1 MAVVVSANGN
11 GPAFEAKMTVYVF
24 VCVLIAAVGGLIF
37 GYDIG
42 ISGGVTAM
50 DDFLKKFFPTV
61 WERKQH
67 AHENNYCKYDNQH
80 LQLFTSSL
88 YLAALVASFLA
99 SAVCSKLGRK
109 PTMQFASVFFLIGV
123 GLAAGADNIVML
135 IIGRILLGFGV
146 GFGNQ
151 AVPLFLSEI
160 APAQLRGGLNIV
172 FQLMVTI
179 GILIANLVNYFTATV
194 HPNGWRI
201 ALGGA
206 AIPAVILLLGSL
218 IICETPTSLIER
230 NKNEEGR
237 ETLRKIRGVEDINDE
252 YESIVHACEIASQ
265 VKDPYRKLLKP
276 ASRPPLIIGML
287 LQLFQQFSGI
297 NAIMFYAPVLFQTV
311 GFGNNAALLSAVIT
325 GSINVLSTFVGIY
338 LVDRT
343 GRRFL
348 LLQSSVHMLISQ
360 LIIGIILAKDLGIT
374 GTLGKAQAM
383 VVVVFV
389 CAYVMGFAWS
399 WGPLGWLIPSETF
412 PLETRSAG
420 FAVAVSC
427 NMLFTF
433 VIAQAFLSM
442 LCGMRSGIFFFF
454 SAWIIVMGL
463 FALFFIPETKG
474 VAIDDVRE
482 RVWKPHWFWKRG
494 NEAAMI
500 EEIANDVLDKL
511 LLTSSKDSENFV
523 GIEDH
528 VAKLSVLLQL
538 DAEEV
543 RMVGLWGSSGIGKT
557 TIARVLFQRLSQH
570 FRGSIFID
578 RAFVSKTMEIF
589 KEANPDD
596 YNMKLHLQRNFLSE
610 ILGKG
615 DIKINHLSAVGE
627 RLKNQKVLI
636 FIDDFDDQVV
646 LEALVG
652 QTQWFGS
659 GSRIVVVTNDKHGL
673 SVTVGLENLADKS
686 LIHVREDYVKMHRL
700 LEEMGRGIV
709 RLEEPEKREFLVD
722 AQDIC
727 DVLSQDTGTHKIL
740 GIKLNIDEIDE
751 LNVHE
756 NAFKGMRNLR
766 FLEIHSKK
774 RYVFGKEEVPI
785 HLPENFDYL
794 PPKLKIL
801 DWYEYP
807 MRCLPSKFRPE
818 KLVMLKM
825 VNSKLEKLWEGIVSL
840 ICLKKMDMSGSKNL
854 IEMPDL
860 SKATNL
866 ETLNVGACYS
876 LVTFPQ
882 ISSTIVDVDIAGT
895 SIEEI
900 PSNLSLWFENL
911 HTFKMHSQKKLSER
925 VQLLTLLTP
934 FMSPS
939 LSFLDL
945 SDNPG
950 LVELP
955 SSFKN
960 LHNLSTLKIRNCVNL
975 ETLPTGI
982 NLGSLDLLYLSGC
995 SRLRT
1000 FPDISTHIQNLD
1012 LSETAIEEIPCWIEK
1027 FSRLYSL
1034 RMKGCNNLEYVN
1046 LNISKLK
1053 YLFEVDFSDCKS
1065 LTGASW
1071 NNRPR
1076 ESALSYF
1083 LRFYLCITKC
1093 LNLDQEALFQKKTYS
1108 VCLLR
1113 LSGEEVPSYFTH
1125 RTTGTSSSLTIPLL
1139 HSCLSQSFL
1148 RFRACIVFD
1157 SDKESYCYSI
1167 FRFKGSFRNC
1177 SDSYNQA
1184 QDFCAVTDAYE
1195 IYSIKKEGCLFVLDY
1210 QMSQIP
1216 LEMNFDRLDLKI
1228 HIFYCNDATIKGWG
1242 IRILEEDCSSADN
1255 RVGYPNILPH
1265 VFEADECNMRLVNVE
1280 ANDAV
1285 TERSGMRR
1293 SKSTK
1298 LWEGVVHAVP
1308 LFLSEIAP
1316 AQLRGDSHELHRAQ
1330 VLKPASRPPLIIGML
1345 LQLFQ
1350 QFSGINAI
1358 MFYAPVLF
1366 QTVGFGSNAALLSA
1380 VITGS
1385 INVLSTT
1392 GRRFLLLQSSVHM
1405 FISQLIIGI
1414 ILAKDLGITGTLGK
1428 AQAMVVVVFVCA
1440 YVMGFAWSWGPLGWL
1455 IPSETFPLE
1464 TRSAGFAV
1472 AVSCNM
1478 LFTFVIAQAF
1488 LSMLCG
1494 MRSGIFFFFS
1504 AWIIVMG
1511 LFALFFIPET
1521 KGVAIDDV
1529 RERV

>member
-1 MAVVVSANGN
+1 MALSLASSPSSSRTWLYDVFPSFSGVDVRVTFLSHLLKEFDKKLITAFKDNEIERSRSLDPELKQAIKDSRIAVVIFSQNYASSSWCLNELLEIVKCGQMVI
-11 GPAFEAKMTVYVF
+11 PVF
-24 VCVLIAAVGGLIF
+24 YRLDPSHV
-37 GYDIG
+37 
-42 ISGGVTAM
+42 
-50 DDFLKKFFPTV
+50 
-61 WERKQH
+61 RKQTGDFGKIF
-67 AHENNYCKYDNQH
+67 EETCKNQTEEVIII
-80 LQLFTSSL
+80 QWRR
-88 YLAALVASFLA
+88 ALTDVA
-99 SAVCSKLGRK
+99 
-109 PTMQFASVFFLIGV
+109 
-123 GLAAGADNIVML
+123 N
-135 IIGRILLGFGV
+135 
-146 GFGNQ
+146 
-151 AVPLFLSEI
+151 
-160 APAQLRGGLNIV
+160 
-172 FQLMVTI
+172 
-179 GILIANLVNYFTATV
+179 
-194 HPNGWRI
+194 
-201 ALGGA
+201 
-206 AIPAVILLLGSL
+206 
-218 IICETPTSLIER
+218 
-230 NKNEEGR
+230 
-237 ETLRKIRGVEDINDE
+237 
-252 YESIVHACEIASQ
+252 
-265 VKDPYRKLLKP
+265 
-276 ASRPPLIIGML
+276 
-287 LQLFQQFSGI
+287 
-297 NAIMFYAPVLFQTV
+297 
-311 GFGNNAALLSAVIT
+311 
-325 GSINVLSTFVGIY
+325 
-338 LVDRT
+338 
-343 GRRFL
+343 
-348 LLQSSVHMLISQ
+348 
-360 LIIGIILAKDLGIT
+360 
-374 GTLGKAQAM
+374 TLGYHS
-383 VVVVFV
+383 VN
-389 CAYVMGFAWS
+389 W
-399 WGPLGWLIPSETF
+399 
-412 PLETRSAG
+412 
-420 FAVAVSC
+420 
-427 NMLFTF
+427 
-433 VIAQAFLSM
+433 
-442 LCGMRSGIFFFF
+442 
-454 SAWIIVMGL
+454 
-463 FALFFIPETKG
+463 
-474 VAIDDVRE
+474 
-482 RVWKPHWFWKRG
+482 G

-659 GSRIVVVTNDKHGL
+659 GSRIVVVTNDKQYLRAHGINHIYEVYLPTEELAVEMLCRSAFRKKAAPEGFEELVAKVTGLAGSLPLGLNVLGSSLRGRDKEYWMDLLPRLQNGLDGKIEKTLRVSYDGLTSEEDKALFRHIACLFQWEKVTYLKLLLADSGL

-774 RYVFGKEEVPI
+774 RYEIGNEEVTI

-801 DWYEYP
+801 DWFGYP

-818 KLVMLKM
+818 KLVKLKM

-840 ICLKKMDMSGSKNL
+840 TCLKEMDMWGSTNL

-866 ETLNVGACYS
+866 ETLKLRKCYS
-876 LVTFPQ
+876 LVKLPSSIPHPNKLKKLDLRNCRNVETIPTGISLKSLKDLNTKGCSRMRTFPQ
-882 ISSTIVDVDIAGT
+882 ISSTIEDVDIDAT
-895 SIEEI
+895 FIEEI
-900 PSNLSLWFENL
+900 RSNLSLCFENL
-911 HTFKMHSQKKLSER
+911 HTFTMHSPKKLWER
-925 VQLLTLLTP
+925 VQVL
-934 FMSPS
+934 SPS
-939 LSFLDL
+939 LWHLDL

-960 LHNLSTLKIRNCVNL
+960 LHNLSRLKIRNCVNL

-982 NLGSLDLLYLSGC
+982 NLGSLSRVDLSGC

-1000 FPDISTHIQNLD
+1000 FPQISTNIQELD
-1012 LSETAIEEIPCWIEK
+1012 LSETGIEEVPCWIEK
-1027 FSRLYSL
+1027 FSRLNSL
-1034 RMKGCNNLEYVN
+1034 QMKGCNNLEYVN
-1046 LNISKLK
+1046 LNIS
-1053 YLFEVDFSDCKS
+1053 DCKS

-1071 NNRPR
+1071 NNHPR
-1076 ESALSYF
+1076 ESALSYYHSF
-1083 LRFYLCITKC
+1083 DIGIDFTKC
-1093 LNLDQEALFQKKTYS
+1093 LNLVQEALFQKKTYFG
-1108 VCLLR
+1108 CQLK

-1139 HSCLSQSFL
+1139 HSSLTQPFL

-1157 SDKESYCYSI
+1157 SDKESYRSCA

-1184 QDFCAVTDAYE
+1184 QDFCAVTEDYKIFSFE
-1195 IYSIKKEGCLFVLDY
+1195 EDSCLFVLDY
-1210 QMSQIP
+1210 QMTQIP
-1216 LEMNFDRLDLKI
+1216 LEMNFDGLDLKI
-1228 HIFYCNDATIKGWG
+1228 HIVDCNHAKIKGWG

-1255 RVGYPNILPH
+1255 RLSYPNILPH

-1285 TERSGMRR
+1285 TERSG
-1293 SKSTK
+1293 
-1298 LWEGVVHAVP
+1298 
-1308 LFLSEIAP
+1308 F
-1316 AQLRGDSHELHRAQ
+1316 
-1330 VLKPASRPPLIIGML
+1330 
-1345 LQLFQ
+1345 
-1350 QFSGINAI
+1350 
-1358 MFYAPVLF
+1358 
-1366 QTVGFGSNAALLSA
+1366 
-1380 VITGS
+1380 
-1385 INVLSTT
+1385 
-1392 GRRFLLLQSSVHM
+1392 
-1405 FISQLIIGI
+1405 
-1414 ILAKDLGITGTLGK
+1414 
-1428 AQAMVVVVFVCA
+1428 
-1440 YVMGFAWSWGPLGWL
+1440 
-1455 IPSETFPLE
+1455 
-1464 TRSAGFAV
+1464 
-1472 AVSCNM
+1472 
-1478 LFTFVIAQAF
+1478 
-1488 LSMLCG
+1488 
-1494 MRSGIFFFFS
+1494 
-1504 AWIIVMG
+1504 
-1511 LFALFFIPET
+1511 
-1521 KGVAIDDV
+1521 
-1529 RERV
+1529 RE

>member
-1 MAVVVSANGN
+1 
-11 GPAFEAKMTVYVF
+11 
-24 VCVLIAAVGGLIF
+24 
-37 GYDIG
+37 
-42 ISGGVTAM
+42 
-50 DDFLKKFFPTV
+50 
-61 WERKQH
+61 
-67 AHENNYCKYDNQH
+67 
-80 LQLFTSSL
+80 
-88 YLAALVASFLA
+88 
-99 SAVCSKLGRK
+99 
-109 PTMQFASVFFLIGV
+109 
-123 GLAAGADNIVML
+123 
-135 IIGRILLGFGV
+135 
-146 GFGNQ
+146 
-151 AVPLFLSEI
+151 
-160 APAQLRGGLNIV
+160 
-172 FQLMVTI
+172 
-179 GILIANLVNYFTATV
+179 
-194 HPNGWRI
+194 
-201 ALGGA
+201 
-206 AIPAVILLLGSL
+206 
-218 IICETPTSLIER
+218 
-230 NKNEEGR
+230 
-237 ETLRKIRGVEDINDE
+237 
-252 YESIVHACEIASQ
+252 
-265 VKDPYRKLLKP
+265 
-276 ASRPPLIIGML
+276 
-287 LQLFQQFSGI
+287 
-297 NAIMFYAPVLFQTV
+297 
-311 GFGNNAALLSAVIT
+311 
-325 GSINVLSTFVGIY
+325 
-338 LVDRT
+338 
-343 GRRFL
+343 
-348 LLQSSVHMLISQ
+348 
-360 LIIGIILAKDLGIT
+360 
-374 GTLGKAQAM
+374 
-383 VVVVFV
+383 
-389 CAYVMGFAWS
+389 
-399 WGPLGWLIPSETF
+399 
-412 PLETRSAG
+412 
-420 FAVAVSC
+420 
-427 NMLFTF
+427 
-433 VIAQAFLSM
+433 
-442 LCGMRSGIFFFF
+442 
-454 SAWIIVMGL
+454 
-463 FALFFIPETKG
+463 
-474 VAIDDVRE
+474 
-482 RVWKPHWFWKRG
+482 
-494 NEAAMI
+494 MI

-557 TIARVLFQRLSQH
+557 TIARVLFQRLSRH

-589 KEANPDD
+589 KAANPDD

-686 LIHVREDYVKMHRL
+686 LIHVREDYVKMHCL

-709 RLEEPEKREFLVD
+709 RLDEPEKREFLVD

-766 FLEIHSKK
+766 FLEILPKNPFM
-774 RYVFGKEEVPI
+774 FGKEEVRI

-794 PPKLKIL
+794 PHELRL
-801 DWYEYP
+801 LRWLRYP

-818 KLVMLKM
+818 KLVKFEM

-840 ICLKKMDMSGSKNL
+840 TCLKEMNMWGSKNL

-866 ETLNVGACYS
+866 ETLNLGDCYS
-876 LVTFPQ
+876 LVKLPSSIPHPNKLTTLSLSNCRNLETIPTGISLKSLKNLNTKGCSRIRIFPQ
-882 ISSTIVDVDIAGT
+882 ISTTIVEVDVGAT

-900 PSNLSLWFENL
+900 PSNLSLCFENL
-911 HTFKMHSQKKLSER
+911 HTFTMHSPKKLWER
-925 VQLLTLLTP
+925 VQLLTLLTTI
-934 FMSPS
+934 MSPS
-939 LSFLDL
+939 LWYLDL

-960 LHNLSTLKIRNCVNL
+960 LHNLSILKISNCVNL

-1000 FPDISTHIQNLD
+1000 FPDISTHITHLY
-1012 LSETAIEEIPCWIEK
+1012 LSGTGIEEIPCSIEK
-1027 FSRLYSL
+1027 FSRLGSL
-1034 RMKGCNNLEYVN
+1034 HMNGCNNLEYVN
-1046 LNISKLK
+1046 LNLFKLK
-1053 YLFEVDFSDCKS
+1053 HLHEVDFSDC
-1065 LTGASW
+1065 
-1071 NNRPR
+1071 
-1076 ESALSYF
+1076 
-1083 LRFYLCITKC
+1083 KC

-1108 VCLLR
+1108 VCQLK

-1139 HSCLSQSFL
+1139 HSCLSQPFL

-1157 SDKESYCYSI
+1157 SDNESYSRCA

-1184 QDFCAVTDAYE
+1184 QDFCAVTDDYNIFSFE
-1195 IYSIKKEGCLFVLDY
+1195 EESCLSVSDY

-1216 LEMNFDRLDLKI
+1216 LEMNFDGLDLKI
-1228 HIFYCNDATIKGWG
+1228 HIDYCRSAKIKGWG

-1255 RVGYPNILPH
+1255 RLGYPNILPH

-1280 ANDAV
+1280 ANDVV
-1285 TERSGMRR
+1285 TERSG
-1293 SKSTK
+1293 
-1298 LWEGVVHAVP
+1298 
-1308 LFLSEIAP
+1308 IAP
-1316 AQLRGDSHELHRAQ
+1316 AQLRGGLNIVFQLMVTIGILIANLVNYFTATVHPNGWRIALGGAAI
-1330 VLKPASRPPLIIGML
+1330 PAVIL
-1345 LQLFQ
+1345 LFQ

-1385 INVLSTT
+1385 INVLT
-1392 GRRFLLLQSSVHM
+1392 
-1405 FISQLIIGI
+1405 
-1414 ILAKDLGITGTLGK
+1414 KDLGSTGTLGK

-1440 YVMGFAWSWGPLGWL
+1440 YVMGFAWSWGPL
-1455 IPSETFPLE
+1455 PSETFPLE
-1464 TRSAGFAV
+1464 TRSAG
-1472 AVSCNM
+1472 
-1478 LFTFVIAQAF
+1478 
-1488 LSMLCG
+1488 
-1494 MRSGIFFFFS
+1494 SGIFFFFS

-1529 RERV
+1529 RDRVWKPHWFWKRYMLAEDDHQDLEKRTE